1 MQESDDRAPR
11 MTVITFARLPDMEPA
26 SIIAL
31 MNAPDVRRHLPLA
44 KGDFNAED
52 CARFV
57 ATKERMWTEHGYGP
71 WALLQ
76 DGEFIGWG
84 GLQPEG
90 DDADLG
96 LVLRPSNWG
105 AGRSL
110 YDRFLSF
117 AFDDLQIDSVI
128 AMLPETRTRGGGL
141 TRLGFSPDGESQI
154 GGERFLRYRLRRDG
168 WTSGATA

>member
-1 MQESDDRAPR
+1 
-11 MTVITFARLPDMEPA
+11 MTEITLARLSDIESA

-31 MNAPDVRRHLPLA
+31 MNDPDVRRHLPLA
-44 KGDFNAED
+44 KGDFTEED

-57 ATKERMWTEHGYGP
+57 AAKERMWSDHGYGP
-71 WALLQ
+71 WALVQ

-84 GLQPEG
+84 GLQPDG

-96 LVLRPSNWG
+96 LVLHPSNWG

-110 YDRFLSF
+110 YHRFLSY
-117 AFDDLQIDSVI
+117 AFDELRLDSVI

-141 TRLGFSPDGESQI
+141 TRLGFVPDGESEI
-154 GGERFLRYRLRRDG
+154 GGERFIRFRLYRAE
-168 WTSGATA
+168 WTSGTTA